1 MTNSSDNYSSD
12 ARGNQDMP
20 STFFLGGS
28 MISLPSPRLTFEE
41 VTDDLWLH
49 NNKTYTT
56 DDIHATCQPG
66 KTYQWGFSFFTLLAF
81 CITTT
86 VYAIIMYSLW
96 LRTYLHSRSHR
107 AGQEL
112 GLFRAAMDF
121 ADALKAQA
129 GEDCADMTEKQ
140 LTDLVNSHEL
150 RISCKNVD
158 TLPPPRVRRRG
169 KQ

>member
-1 MTNSSDNYSSD
+1 MAQYTPGSNDTLSSFVFN
-12 ARGNQDMP
+12 GNN
-20 STFFLGGS
+20 
-28 MISLPSPRLTFEE
+28 ISLPPPRLTFEE